1 MTSSIDFDVEMI
13 IQEIEV
19 LQKVHIP
26 YAANRAL
33 KDFGFYAKRFL
44 GEEMRKEFDNPVPLT
59 TRSPYFKMGDLEVTI
74 GINDWAPKGT
84 SPAQYLFPQVA
95 EGGATRKQIKI
106 GRFSGALDRRGITRG
121 VAIPNERSRAA
132 QLLGLTSHGNLRPS
146 VYTRV
151 LGSLNALEMAGPS
164 KGPHKFFVVPSEKPG
179 GHLPPGVYHRKARTL
194 SQLMSL
200 AETAPAVTPKFPFA
214 KLLEEEAADHI
225 PTMLSKRLKQATG
238 R

>member
-1 MTSSIDFDVEMI
+1 MTSSIDFDVKKI

-33 KDFGFYAKRFL
+33 KDFGLYAKRFL
-44 GEEMRKEFDNPVPLT
+44 GEEMRKEFDNPVPFT

-179 GHLPPGVYHRKARTL
+179 GHLQPGVYHRKARTL
-194 SQLMSL
+194 SQLMAL
-200 AETAPAVTPKFPFA
+200 ADPPPTVTPKFPFA
-214 KLLEEEAADHI
+214 KLIEEEAADHI
-225 PTMLSKRLKQATG
+225 PTMLSKRLKQALG